1 MTCII
6 FFTFSIGATTEIWI
20 YVMSFLLYTKH
31 YTRIYN
37 IIPVFAFFFHPFYFT
52 LAVSIFSA
60 RPQSCWLV
68 PRARVRDAGPII
80 FDVPQRWE
88 CDILHE
94 RTINET
100 SFKLPVH
107 ICLRFTLWC
116 ICHFESIWFNLISVP
131 GHPTILCAFSVTIAY
146 GVQPTDSSANEGV

>member
-1 MTCII
+1 MAPII
-6 FFTFSIGATTEIWI
+6 LFIFSIGTITEIWF
-20 YVMSFLLYTKH
+20 YVTSFLLYTCVDNV
-31 YTRIYN
+31 TLVFVFLLIY
-37 IIPVFAFFFHPFYFT
+37 FLFHLGVSVLLGSSSAM
-52 LAVSIFSA
+52 LAASTG
-60 RPQSCWLV
+60 QSE
-68 PRARVRDAGPII
+68 DAGPII

-94 RTINET
+94 RTVNET

-116 ICHFESIWFNLISVP
+116 ICHLESIWFNLISVP
-131 GHPTILCAFSVTIAY
+131 GHTTILCAFSVTIAY